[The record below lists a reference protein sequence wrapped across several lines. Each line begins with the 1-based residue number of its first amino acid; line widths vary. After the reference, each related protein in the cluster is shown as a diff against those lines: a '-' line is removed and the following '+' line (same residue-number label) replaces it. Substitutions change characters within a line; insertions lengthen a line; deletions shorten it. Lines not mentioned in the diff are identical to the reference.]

1 MSTTAS
7 SPTGADIGA
16 TPINGITPGSVVA
29 RDNGSAADTGDATA
43 VRIVGVRADYGS
55 GPVLDRIDLEVANGE
70 TVALLGPSGCGKTT
84 LLRTIAGFIRP
95 SEGTIEVGGRVVC
108 GPKTWL
114 APERRKV
121 GLVPQEGALFPHLS
135 VEANIAFG
143 LKGLSKSAKS
153 ARVERCLELVGLPG
167 FGARRPGELS
177 GGQQQ
182 RVALA
187 RALAPEPSVVLL
199 DEPFSSLDATLRAQV
214 REEVREALREAGATA
229 ILVTHDQ
236 EEALSFA
243 DRVAVVQDGRL
254 AQVADPVTL
263 YRHPVDLAVGA
274 FVGESVQLSGTVEAG
289 SVCTELGAVQLLR
302 EEDRPGAGEAGSG
315 SRHTLADGHA
325 YIEGDSV
332 TVLLRPEQVEL
343 VPSGEG
349 AAVGEVTSVTY
360 FGHDALILLRL
371 EDSGSEILARIHRES
386 IPAVGTRHGL
396 RVRGAVTAFASTD

>member
-1 MSTTAS
+1 
-7 SPTGADIGA
+7 
-16 TPINGITPGSVVA
+16 
-29 RDNGSAADTGDATA
+29 
-43 VRIVGVRADYGS
+43 VRIVGVRADYGT
-55 GPVLDRIDLEVANGE
+55 GPVLNQIDLEVANGE

-95 SEGTIEVGGRVVC
+95 SEGTIEVGQRLVC
-108 GPKTWL
+108 SNDTWL
-114 APERRKV
+114 APERRNV

-143 LKGLSKSAKS
+143 LKGSSRSAKT
-153 ARVERCLELVGLPG
+153 ARVEECLELVGLTG
-167 FGARRPGELS
+167 FGRRRPGELS

-187 RALAPEPSVVLL
+187 RALAPEPAVVML
-199 DEPFSSLDATLRAQV
+199 DEPFSALDATLRAQV
-214 REEVREALREAGATA
+214 REEVRDALREAGATA

-254 AQVADPVTL
+254 AQVADPETL

-274 FVGESVQLSGTVEAG
+274 FVGDSVQLNGTTKGNWVH
-289 SVCTELGAVQLLR
+289 TELGAIPLLAEPR
-302 EEDRPGAGEAGSG
+302 RTEIPAPDGQGARGTSEAP
-315 SRHTLADGHA
+315 ACDGHTDGNA
-325 YIEGDSV
+325 V

-343 VPSGEG
+343 VRVDAG
-349 AAVGEVTSVTY
+349 ATPGEVLSVTY
-360 FGHDALILLRL
+360 FGHDALIRLRL
-371 EDSGSEILARIHRES
+371 EDSNTEVLARIHRES

-396 RVRGAVTAFASTD
+396 RVSGAVAAFSMRPDHPSGG